1 MLISLRA
8 YFLIFTGLWVGSC
21 WLGFCCSTASGFRL
35 VSPQFSWP
43 LSYDYRMAV
52 AAPGIMFAF
61 NVGRKEKKKC
71 DTKCIRKDKESFW
84 MSMAHEPKQ
93 SQAREAGNKYISHVQ
108 PPQWSQS
115 REEVGN
121 RVELVSSSI
130 YHILSWT
137 WPPHLLSFFFF
148 FTSLIFFFF
157 FSTSLIFFF

>member
-93 SQAREAGNKYISHVQ
+93 SQAREAGNKYILHVQ

-148 FTSLIFFFF
+148 
-157 FSTSLIFFF
+157 STSLIFFF